1 MQIGLPPLETSREYF
16 QIMVAGEQGI
26 FFLYIKPDFRIP
38 FTASYLVSQKCF
50 PLYKIRSVA
59 KCHLGKVKSQANA
72 VSGLLLERAWSVG
85 WPQGPFA
92 YLVIF
97 ADLLLERIFAD
108 SGSQPVLPLLC
119 IGKYGVIWVFST
131 KFFQAWRCRLAAHA
145 GVVAARRVAM
155 DSSLLCLRRS
165 GSRPTFKAPV
175 PKLIYWWWV

>member
-38 FTASYLVSQKCF
+38 FTTSYLVSQKCF

-108 SGSQPVLPLLC
+108 SGSQPVPPLLC
-119 IGKYGVIWVFST
+119 RWVFPLNS
-131 KFFQAWRCRLAAHA
+131 FSWRLHA
-145 GVVAARRVAM
+145 GVVPVRRFAK
-155 DSSLLCLRRS
+155 DTSLLCLMRL
-165 GSRPTFKAPV
+165 GSRPTFKASV
-175 PKLIYWWWV
+175 PKLIY